1 MDLYDFTL
9 SVESTMKWKQQKV
22 GIYKLLFY
30 KYLKKVIEQ
39 R

>member
-1 MDLYDFTL
+1 MDLSDFTFDCRINNKK
-9 SVESTMKWKQQKV
+9 EQQKV

-30 KYLKKVIEQ
+30 KYLKNVIEQ